1 MILCHNGHPL
11 EEKIVSGS
19 LFEFLDKKC
28 RRCGRGLH
36 THAKRYSCKSC
47 NYHLCEI
54 CVRHLTVAATP
65 ASPTGGGGY
74 TAPSA
79 PDPGSHTICKW
90 GAACYNHDPEHR
102 RKFAH
107 PSADEVESCKR
118 TACKYGSKCYQRDP
132 SHLARFAHPG
142 DRNYRTGLVL
152 FPEGQKP
159 EFESLWQ
166 LFRFH
171 DPDESGHLSKE
182 EFLML
187 LTQCGHLVS
196 GVGDIPQVWRDVS
209 GDHGYVSFR
218 MFSAWAQDHL
228 ELDLPLGLESS
239 DASSRPCRF
248 RVGGEG
254 ARCGCQEFQ
263 PSGDASGVAQLC
275 VCGHKISMHRSDLA
289 MRTMTAFLEDVA
301 PAHWVDGAEGLVQV
315 ADPAVLS
322 RLQELLDRTHKSSD
336 NWTRD
341 RGCSLHGV
349 NGCSASCASKNR
361 VPVPRKYRLHAAFRN
376 QNQDLW
382 QKYSLVKT
390 AITEECHG
398 PSKGKTVM
406 LPVEASSIEALEGE
420 ALDASINEWYLFHGS
435 RPEAL
440 SKILS
445 SNFRLTLAGS
455 GATWKD
461 PGKACGVPLYGY
473 GLYFAERIT
482 KADEYAHPIQ
492 EGDPLPVDPG
502 HESTFYAVLVCR
514 VLGGRSNLVTTN
526 EIEREKLRKDVFDEP
541 FHSVFGDR
549 VSSLG
554 KPYKE
559 VVVYDKDQTFP
570 EYLLIYS
577 RQY

>member
-1 MILCHNGHPL
+1 
-11 EEKIVSGS
+11 
-19 LFEFLDKKC
+19 
-28 RRCGRGLH
+28 
-36 THAKRYSCKSC
+36 
-47 NYHLCEI
+47 
-54 CVRHLTVAATP
+54 
-65 ASPTGGGGY
+65 
-74 TAPSA
+74 
-79 PDPGSHTICKW
+79 
-90 GAACYNHDPEHR
+90 
-102 RKFAH
+102 
-107 PSADEVESCKR
+107 
-118 TACKYGSKCYQRDP
+118 
-132 SHLARFAHPG
+132 
-142 DRNYRTGLVL
+142 
-152 FPEGQKP
+152 
-159 EFESLWQ
+159 
-166 LFRFH
+166 
-171 DPDESGHLSKE
+171 
-182 EFLML
+182 ML

-526 EIEREKLRKDVFDEP
+526 EIEREKLRKDVFDGP